1 VTGFF
6 SIMPLTAAGGQEA
19 IEKLASGDVDVIVT
33 DLVIPGM
40 GAFGLFGISQFARSQ
55 QHAPADAGGNAGMCW
70 KWSLGGRS
78 AVVSSGLKLFGFIRT
93 TVQVHP
99 GMPFGII
106 PESRSRSPG
115 IPNLCYHAGVGR
127 SETLWMKII
136 GVLLILLGLTLVVSP
151 RITYRTKEK
160 VIHTH
165 SIDVTATRQKTLLL
179 SRATGVVVI
188 VAGVAAL
195 IFAGKNAQ
203 Q

>member
-1 VTGFF
+1 
-6 SIMPLTAAGGQEA
+6 
-19 IEKLASGDVDVIVT
+19 
-33 DLVIPGM
+33 
-40 GAFGLFGISQFARSQ
+40 
-55 QHAPADAGGNAGMCW
+55 
-70 KWSLGGRS
+70 
-78 AVVSSGLKLFGFIRT
+78 
-93 TVQVHP
+93 
-99 GMPFGII
+99 
-106 PESRSRSPG
+106 
-115 IPNLCYHAGVGR
+115 
-127 SETLWMKII
+127 MKII